1 MAAVDPKR
9 PFDNPRSMKRNR
21 IRIAAGLITSAAIFL
36 LLDQLI
42 AVATPDLAIALAQMA
57 LLAFIAFAIGGLIAT
72 SDFVFPAAIFAAL
85 TWLAVAGYSI
95 YIGLSLGNPIW
106 DHFVWNLPSS
116 VLIPAVAV
124 GAKVGTSAAARL
136 APPSMT

>member
-1 MAAVDPKR
+1 
-9 PFDNPRSMKRNR
+9 MKRNR
-21 IRIAAGLITSAAIFL
+21 IRIAAGLITSVAILL

-42 AVATPDLAIALAQMA
+42 AGATPNLTIALAQMA

-72 SDFVFPAAIFAAL
+72 RDFVFPAAILATL
-85 TWLAVAGYSI
+85 NWLAVVGYSI

-106 DHFVWNLPSS
+106 DYIVWNLPSS

-124 GAKVGTSAAARL
+124 GAKVGTSAASRL
-136 APPSMT
+136 APSSIT